1 MTKMD
6 EAVLAVLA
14 DYNARMAQEEAG
26 YTQMLAGGFDRDALL
41 LSVGEDVAKLL
52 NLMVKGCNAKA
63 ILEVGTSYGYSTLWL
78 AEAARATGGRVT
90 TLEAI
95 PKKADYAR
103 AMLQRA
109 GLADYVDIRV
119 GDALEIIP
127 TLAGPFDFVLL
138 DLWKDLYVR
147 CLELCLPKLSPG
159 ALLLADNMLWP
170 EGSLPQAQA
179 YRRAVRA
186 MPQLTTMLLP
196 IGQGVELSRVAG
208 PDDAGL

>member
-1 MTKMD
+1 MD
-6 EAVLAVLA
+6 DAVLAVLA
-14 DYNARMAQEEAG
+14 EYNARMAQEEAD
-26 YTQMLAGGFDRDALL
+26 YSKMLAGGFDRDALL
-41 LSVGEDVAKLL
+41 LSVGEDVAKLMS
-52 NLMVKGCNAKA
+52 LMVTGCGAKS

-78 AEAARATGGRVT
+78 AEAARATGGKVT

-103 AMLQRA
+103 AALQRA

-147 CLELCLPKLSPG
+147 CLELTLPKLSPG

-170 EGSLPQAQA
+170 QGSLPQAQA

-186 MPQLTTMLLP
+186 NPRLTTMLLP
-196 IGQGVELSRVAG
+196 IGQGVEVSRLVG
-208 PDDAGL
+208 PDDEGL

>member
-1 MTKMD
+1 MD
-6 EAVLAVLA
+6 DAVLAVLA
-14 DYNARMAQEEAG
+14 EYNARMAQEEAD
-26 YTQMLAGGFDRDALL
+26 YTKMLAGGGDRDALL
-41 LSVGEDVAKLL
+41 LSVGEDVARMMS
-52 NLMVKGCNAKA
+52 LMVTGCGCKS

-78 AEAARATGGRVT
+78 AEAARTVGGKVT

-95 PKKADYAR
+95 PKKADYA
-103 AMLQRA
+103 AKALKQA

-147 CLELCLPKLSPG
+147 CLELTLPKLSPG
-159 ALLLADNMLWP
+159 ALILADNMLWP

-186 MPQLTTMLLP
+186 NPRLSTTLLP
-196 IGQGVELSRVAG
+196 IGQGVEVSRLAG
-208 PDDAGL
+208 PDDEGL